1 MPPVNWQ
8 EYTSLF
14 AFCAAMSFSPGP
26 NTMLATALAAN
37 HGWRRALKFC
47 VAVPIGWI
55 VLMLACGLGL
65 GALVVQWPA
74 LGWAI
79 KLMGAAYMLWLACKL
94 ARTRHFAQANKDKLN
109 VGFWQGAA
117 LQFVNI
123 KAWLLALTLT
133 SGWITPGPNPQF
145 RLLMVCAIMLCFA
158 FCSNFSYALMG
169 SILRQWLS
177 IGQRLLWFNRA
188 MAVVLAATMLWML
201 TL

>member
-1 MPPVNWQ
+1 MSWQ
-8 EYTSLF
+8 EYVSLF

-37 HGWRRALKFC
+37 HGWRRALRFC
-47 VAVPIGWI
+47 FAVPAGWA

-65 GALVVQWPA
+65 GALVVQWPT
-74 LGWAI
+74 LNWAI
-79 KLMGAAYMLWLACKL
+79 KLTGAAYMLWLARKL
-94 ARTRHFAQANKDKLN
+94 SGTRQMVQADADKLD
-109 VGFWQGAA
+109 VSFWQGAA

-133 SGWITPGPNPQF
+133 AGWINPGPNQTQ
-145 RLLMVCAIMLCFA
+145 RLLIVCTIMLCFA

-169 SILRQWLS
+169 SMLRRWLS
-177 IGQRLLWFNRA
+177 ISQRLLWFNRC
-188 MAVVLAATMLWML
+188 MAAVLAATTLWML

>member
-1 MPPVNWQ
+1 MNWQ
-8 EYTSLF
+8 EYVSLL

-47 VAVPIGWI
+47 FAVPAGWT

-65 GALVVQWPA
+65 GALVVQWPT
-74 LGWAI
+74 LNWAI
-79 KLMGAAYMLWLACKL
+79 KLMGAAYMLWLASKL
-94 ARTRHFAQANKDKLN
+94 LGTRQMAQADADKLD

-133 SGWITPGPNPQF
+133 AGWITPGPNQPL
-145 RLLMVCAIMLCFA
+145 RLLIVCAIMLCFA

-169 SILRQWLS
+169 SMLRQWLS
-177 IGQRLLWFNRA
+177 IGQRLLWFNRS
-188 MAVVLAATMLWML
+188 MAAVLAATMLWML

>member
-1 MPPVNWQ
+1 MNWQ
-8 EYTSLF
+8 EYVSLL

-47 VAVPIGWI
+47 FAVPAGWT

-65 GALVVQWPA
+65 GTLVVQWPT
-74 LGWAI
+74 LNWAI
-79 KLMGAAYMLWLACKL
+79 KLMGAAYMLWLASKL
-94 ARTRHFAQANKDKLN
+94 LDTRQMAQADADKLD

-133 SGWITPGPNPQF
+133 AGWITPGPNQPL
-145 RLLMVCAIMLCFA
+145 RLLIVCAIMLCFA

-169 SILRQWLS
+169 SMLRQWLS
-177 IGQRLLWFNRA
+177 IGQRLLWFNRS
-188 MAVVLAATMLWML
+188 MAAVLAATMLWML

>member
-1 MPPVNWQ
+1 MNWQ
-8 EYTSLF
+8 EYVSLL

-47 VAVPIGWI
+47 FAVPAGWT
-55 VLMLACGLGL
+55 VLMLACGLGV

-74 LGWAI
+74 INWAI
-79 KLMGAAYMLWLACKL
+79 KLLGAIYMLWLASKL
-94 ARTRHFAQANKDKLN
+94 AGTRQMAQAGAAKLDVN
-109 VGFWQGAA
+109 FWQGAA

-133 SGWITPGPNPQF
+133 AGWITPGSNQPL
-145 RLLMVCAIMLCFA
+145 RLLIVCAIMLCFA

-169 SILRQWLS
+169 SMLRQWLS
-177 IGQRLLWFNRA
+177 IGQRLLWFNRC
-188 MAVVLAATMLWML
+188 MAAVLAATTLWML